1 MQIYVKKNKRPS
13 VGNAGR
19 TDELYVEINGD
30 MNYMYALMDDEAR
43 FWIVQQFSDKS
54 SRLI

>member
-1 MQIYVKKNKRPS
+1 MQSYVKKNKRPS
-13 VGNAGR
+13 GR

-43 FWIVQQFSDKS
+43 FWIVEQFSDKS